1 MSVEE
6 FNLLV
11 CRELSI
17 SLRERGWRTVI
28 AREGDEILDLISKE
42 VPQSLSIGVPGSLT
56 IRQLGLIEKLERN
69 GYHVIEHW
77 RDPEKADVLR
87 RKEVYADVFLT
98 SVNAASLTGELV
110 ILDYCGNRSGGSLI
124 ARKVYYLVS
133 ANKIEKDLD
142 SALRRAWWKAT
153 GINALRFKISP
164 EKLTRVTVILHGPPK
179 LVDGTVIL
187 IPKEFG
193 F

>member
-1 MSVEE
+1 MSIEE
-6 FNLLV
+6 FNLSI
-11 CRELSI
+11 CRELSL
-17 SLRERGWRTVI
+17 SLRERGWRALI
-28 AREGDEILDLISKE
+28 IREGDEISDLISKE
-42 VPQSLSIGVPGSLT
+42 VPQSWSIGVPGSLT
-56 IRQLGLIEKLERN
+56 IRQLGLIEKLEEK
-69 GYHVIEHW
+69 GYNVIEHW
-77 RDPEKADVLR
+77 RNSDKADELR

-124 ARKVYYLVS
+124 AKKVYYLVS

-142 SALRRAWWKAT
+142 SALRRAWWKAA
-153 GINALRFKISP
+153 GMNAVRLRTSP

-187 IPKEFG
+187 IPKELG